1 MVLMLHVAIPVTEI
15 TMQPFTEGSGR
26 GQSRQ
31 CHFKNKKCN
40 KGLHAAPHITLVME
54 QMEQGEPLPSTLP
67 AARVVLHVYVK
78 RYVPCIQA
86 CLCVLMSVHQCRGS
100 KCHRIQLHRDKRQ

>member
-26 GQSRQ
+26 GQSHQ

-54 QMEQGEPLPSTLP
+54 
-67 AARVVLHVYVK
+67 
-78 RYVPCIQA
+78 
-86 CLCVLMSVHQCRGS
+86 
-100 KCHRIQLHRDKRQ
+100 